1 MPTYEYLCAG
11 CGTFDVFQ
19 SMKDNP
25 LKVCPTCK
33 SRKIKR
39 QISSGAGI
47 IFKGSGFY
55 QTDYRSAGYH
65 SDVKADTAAKSA
77 GSEAPKADTAAK
89 TPSSQAPKTESAPA
103 KTGTGKTP
111 ADK

>member
-1 MPTYEYLCAG
+1 MPTYEYLCPA

-55 QTDYRSAGYH
+55 QTDYRSSGYH

-77 GSEAPKADTAAK
+77 SAAAPKADSV
-89 TPSSQAPKTESAPA
+89 PAPKTDSVSA
-103 KTGTGKTP
+103 KKDTGKTP

>member
-1 MPTYEYLCAG
+1 
-11 CGTFDVFQ
+11 
-19 SMKDNP
+19 MKDNP

-47 IFKGSGFY
+47 IFKGRGFY
-55 QTDYRSAGYH
+55 QTDYRSSGYH

-77 GSEAPKADTAAK
+77 SAAAPKADSVPAT
-89 TPSSQAPKTESAPA
+89 KTESAPE
-103 KTGTGKTP
+103 KTGTGM
-111 ADK
+111 

>member
-1 MPTYEYLCAG
+1 
-11 CGTFDVFQ
+11 
-19 SMKDNP
+19 MKDNP

-55 QTDYRSAGYH
+55 QTDYRSSGYH
-65 SDVKADTAAKSA
+65 SDVNADTAAKSA
-77 GSEAPKADTAAK
+77 SSAAPKAD
-89 TPSSQAPKTESAPA
+89 SSPAPKTESVSA
-103 KTGTGKTP
+103 KKDTGKTP